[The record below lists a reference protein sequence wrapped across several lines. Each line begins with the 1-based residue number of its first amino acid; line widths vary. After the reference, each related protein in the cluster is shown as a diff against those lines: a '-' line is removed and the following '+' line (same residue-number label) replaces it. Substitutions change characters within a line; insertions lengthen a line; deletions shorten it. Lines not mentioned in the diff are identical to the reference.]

1 VQNDALATVIEDL
14 EHFRDVWTGTLPDP
28 DIRRGSATLRRL
40 LVEGEYGTAWRALGR
55 SREPTVPAPDL
66 EAMLGS
72 FDRAKV
78 GCALAGGALHGG
90 IVVAG
95 LCVVQ
100 GGGLPA
106 PAQDACLFD
115 RPYTL
120 SQYLASACA
129 YVYGTSI
136 TRRDLIKYMANV
148 KGGVHLASNSHARKR
163 ERELIARVG
172 ALEGRV
178 NHHSKDGLYVELLS
192 IGQSLGKSPDCEAL
206 IADFRTRAG
215 GAKSDAA

>member
-1 VQNDALATVIEDL
+1 MQIDALATVIEDL

-28 DIRRGSATLRRL
+28 DIRRGSASLRRL
-40 LVEGEYGTAWRALGR
+40 LIEGEYGAAWRALGR
-55 SREPTVPAPDL
+55 SREPTLPAPDL

-78 GCALAGGALHGG
+78 DCALAGGAEHGG
-90 IVVAG
+90 IYAAG
-95 LCVVQ
+95 LCLVQ
-100 GGGLPA
+100 GGVPPTPA
-106 PAQDACLFD
+106 KEAVLFD
-115 RPYTL
+115 RPYSL

-129 YVYGTSI
+129 YVTSTPI

-163 ERELIARVG
+163 EKELISRVA

-178 NHHSKDGLYVELLS
+178 NHHSKDGLYFELLS
-192 IGQSLGKSPDCEAL
+192 VGQFLGRSPDCHAL
-206 IADFRTRAG
+206 IDDFRHRPG